1 MGFVRSARIR
11 LAALA
16 FLVGGCV
23 VASGCAAQRDPINQ
37 VQIGALP
44 KTFFVG
50 QMLEDSSDD
59 PEFYYRTTVV
69 DVAAGAGSEEL
80 FTSSDAQPTV
90 RVRWEITETKL
101 IARLSYE
108 LIDNTDG
115 TGTTGGPPR
124 NDAPSVATV
133 AAAKAPAASTTDGQI
148 VASFTIQ
155 KHFDI
160 RRSYNAN
167 TGEENN
173 VVVENDTDRPWN
185 QRDYVRVDW
194 SKNLVTDAYD
204 LDAASQMGLAG
215 VTWDPIDYSISD
227 PASTDAPAIDI
238 PNGYLDVTN
247 KAFAAPQVIHDPDY
261 GDYPACQLVGDYP
274 RISCNPSEVKLR
286 LSFKKVVDTDYE
298 PADWDGRK
306 MDVFGF
312 FTSDRYGY
320 DRRYGIIDEKWHRYI
335 ARWNVF
341 EKSHDPR
348 KLACNTPELTP
359 AGADVHRDLDLNGT
373 EDECEDVGRGARCDE
388 ASHLCT
394 MPLRDR
400 KVKTI
405 PWYVNRDFPEDIF
418 AGGRKVVDTWS
429 DAIRVGLLAG
439 RLAECRRTKEQGC
452 EAAMGWPAVW
462 ADDFVPPV
470 GNSSTAEVP
479 RVFVLCHNP
488 VDPTKDDPACGAEGL
503 SPRMGDLRYNFFTY
517 VVSAQAQAP
526 WGIMVDAED
535 PLTGEKVAGSVNQW
549 GSTLDRASGQLVDL
563 VELINGVTPPDGFI
577 VGKDVSDW
585 VAANQANGTAAKPA
599 AMSATELTQ
608 RLAAFDP
615 HAMAPFATGAPKTA
629 AKKAGPKSARFKA
642 RMDALE
648 GAGKLGPGN
657 TAIMN
662 RLGKL
667 RGTDLESKM
676 ITPEVAQAAGFDP
689 TQPVSKTGL
698 SLASPFARMNPL
710 MRRSLDRRG
719 LMGRAKRHA
728 CRSEAPDGDHL
739 IGLAR
744 KAQALFG
751 TVDPKNA
758 AAVKDHRDKIYQW
771 ARQNYAIGVFSH
783 EFGHS
788 TGLRHNFAG
797 TFDSLNYDTRY
808 WQLRTKNGT
817 VTNQCAPGNTDGAS
831 CIGPRYVDPIT
842 DEEINGGINGFAT
855 SSVMDYPGDQ
865 ALDMYL
871 IGKYD
876 RAALRM
882 GYGGVVDVWNTPGM
896 SVTGS
901 GDGQQTAYEAIGL
914 TDPPDLFGVRS
925 FPTAG
930 ALTSTFKHYTEY
942 ASRFNLVD
950 GCHDDGDPTTATA
963 VLGKTCAGP
972 ALDVVDYRDMQD
984 FAPVPAYA
992 SFATTASTVDPQG
1005 RVRRGYMFSS
1015 DEFADTGN
1023 VPSFRYDA
1031 GADPYEQIRFL
1042 EAAYENRYILDAF
1055 RRGRTQFNS
1064 ESVTERIQSHFLD
1077 TIQLIAK
1084 TFGFAMVLEVDDP
1097 SKPDPTLLVNGNYG
1111 PLAMGTSVAFDLF
1124 ARMLTRPEPGAYC
1137 STGADKCPGTQPFGL
1152 TDFIYVA
1159 DPDPLPAM
1167 IPYDFQVPL
1176 GKGRY
1181 IHNDFDYGQGYWW
1194 SDYQKQVGSFYDK
1207 TWAVYYLSESFDT
1220 FVSNSK
1226 EDFIDG
1232 RYKNINFA
1240 TVYPEQVRRLFAGL
1254 LTGDIESIAPW
1265 ADPAAGGT
1273 GIPNAGVA
1281 YPDWH
1286 TAAGLGVRPAQAKLV
1301 DPAFGFNEQLYA
1313 MVWGTMFFPT
1323 GFSRTFIDDARIT
1336 ALPTEQP
1343 SWPAAETYTFIDPA
1357 TSVTY
1362 RARTTGTEKM
1372 FGVDREKSIGAR
1384 MLEWANNLEF
1394 DAYLCKTDAQG
1405 FFLLNPDGTPQLILD
1420 KSGKPQVNPDSVGG
1434 AANLKRYVA
1443 NIETMRQLVG
1453 TFVVPLEDVLPVP

>member
-1 MGFVRSARIR
+1 MRFVNTARFG

-16 FLVGGCV
+16 LGCSLAV
-23 VASGCAAQRDPINQ
+23 GCAAERDPINQ

-50 QMLEDSSDD
+50 DKLEDASDD
-59 PEFYYRTTVV
+59 PEFYFRTTVV

-101 IARLSYE
+101 IARLAYE

-115 TGTTGGPPR
+115 TGTNGGAR
-124 NDAPSVATV
+124 NDEARAAAT
-133 AAAKAPAASTTDGQI
+133 AGMPAKAPSRTTTDGQI
-148 VASFTIQ
+148 VASFTITKQ
-155 KHFDI
+155 FDV
-160 RRSYNAN
+160 RRGYNPQ

-173 VVVENDTDRPWN
+173 IVEENDKDRPWN
-185 QRDYVRVDW
+185 QRDYLRIDW

-204 LDAASQMGLAG
+204 LDAVSQMGLYG
-215 VTWDPIDYSISD
+215 VKWDPIDYNVSD
-227 PASTDAPAIDI
+227 PASPDAPAIDLKT
-238 PNGYLDVTN
+238 GYLDVTN
-247 KAFAAPQVIHDPDY
+247 KAFASPQIIHDEEY
-261 GDYPACQLVGDYP
+261 GDYPACQLVGESP
-274 RISCNPSEVKLR
+274 RISCNTSEVKLR

-312 FTSDRYGY
+312 FTNDRYGY

-335 ARWNVF
+335 SRWNVF
-341 EKSHDPR
+341 ERSHDPKR
-348 KLACNTPELTP
+348 LACATPELTP
-359 AGADVHRDLDLNGT
+359 PGADIHRDLNNNGT
-373 EDECEDVGRGARCDE
+373 EDECEDVGRGSRCDE

-394 MPLRDR
+394 IPFRDR

-405 PWYVNRDFPEDIF
+405 PWYVNRDFPEEIF
-418 AGGRKVVDTWS
+418 EGGRKVVDTWS
-429 DAIRVGLLAG
+429 DGIRVGVLAG
-439 RLAECRRTKEQGC
+439 RLAECRRTKDGNC
-452 EAAMGWPAVW
+452 EAAMGWPALW

-470 GNSSTAEVP
+470 GASSTAEVP

-549 GSTLDRASGQLVDL
+549 GSTLDRAAGQLVDL
-563 VELINGVTPPDGFI
+563 VELINGVTTPDKFI
-577 VGKDVSDW
+577 AGRDVSDW

-599 AMSATELTQ
+599 PMSATELAQ
-608 RLAAFDP
+608 RMGAFDP
-615 HAMAPFATGAPKTA
+615 TSMSAFVTGKPKAHT
-629 AKKAGPKSARFKA
+629 GPKINQYRA
-642 RMDALE
+642 RMKELE
-648 GAGKLGPGN
+648 TSGKLGPGN
-657 TAIMN
+657 TALAA
-662 RLGKL
+662 RVRKL
-667 RGTDLESKM
+667 RGSDLEAKLV
-676 ITPEVAQAAGFDP
+676 TPEIAQIAGLDP
-689 TQPVSKTGL
+689 TAVVSKSGL
-698 SLASPFARMNPL
+698 DRASPLGRMNP
-710 MRRSLDRRG
+710 MFRRSLERRS
-719 LMGRAKRHA
+719 LLARAKRHA
-728 CRSEAPDGDHL
+728 CRTEAPDGDHL
-739 IGLAR
+739 VGLAR
-744 KAQALFG
+744 KAAALFG
-751 TVDPKNA
+751 NVDPKDA

-771 ARQNYAIGVFSH
+771 ARQNYALGVFAH

-808 WQLRTKNGT
+808 WQLRTKNGA
-817 VTNQCAPGNTDGAS
+817 VTKACPPGNADGAS
-831 CIGPRYVDPIT
+831 CIGPRYLDPLT

-871 IGKYD
+871 MGKYD

-882 GYGGVVDVWNTPGM
+882 GYGGTVDVWNTPGM
-896 SVTGS
+896 SVQGS
-901 GDGQQTAYEAIGL
+901 GDGKAKAYQALGL
-914 TDPPDLFGVRS
+914 TDSPGLFGVRS
-925 FPTAG
+925 FPDAG
-930 ALTSTFKHYTEY
+930 ATTSTFIHYSQY
-942 ASRFNLVD
+942 AARFNLVD
-950 GCHDDGDPTTATA
+950 GCHPDPQATT
-963 VLGKTCAGP
+963 LGQTCTGP
-972 ALDVVDYRDMQD
+972 ALDVVDYRDMKD
-984 FAPVPAYA
+984 FAAVPDYA
-992 SFATTASTVDPQG
+992 SFSSNASAVDPTG

-1042 EAAYENRYILDAF
+1042 ETAYENRYILDAF

-1064 ESVTERIQSHFLD
+1064 AGVVSRIQSHYLD

-1097 SKPDPTLLVNGNYG
+1097 SKPDPTLLVDGNYG

-1124 ARMLTRPEPGAYC
+1124 TRMLTRPEPGAYC
-1137 STGADKCPGTQPFGL
+1137 STGNAKCPGAQPDGL
-1152 TDFIYVA
+1152 LDYIYVA
-1159 DPDPLPAM
+1159 DPNPLPAAT
-1167 IPYDFQVPL
+1167 PYDFQVAL
-1176 GKGRY
+1176 GTGRY

-1207 TWAVYYLSESFDT
+1207 TWAVYYLSESFDS
-1220 FVSNSK
+1220 FISNSK

-1240 TVYPEQVRRLFAGL
+1240 TVYPEQIRRLFGAV
-1254 LTGDIESIAPW
+1254 LTGDLESFAPS
-1265 ADPAAGGT
+1265 AATGPAVG
-1273 GIPNAGVA
+1273 GIPGIPGASLT

-1286 TAAGLGVRPAQAKLV
+1286 LPDGLGTRPVKAKLV

-1313 MVWGTMFFPT
+1313 MVWGTMLFPT
-1323 GFSRTFIDDARIT
+1323 GFSRTFIDEARIT
-1336 ALPTEQP
+1336 ARPTEQP
-1343 SWPAAETYTFIDPA
+1343 SWPATETYTFIDPA
-1357 TSVTY
+1357 TSITY
-1362 RARTTGTEKM
+1362 RAHTTGTEKL
-1372 FGVDREKSIGAR
+1372 FGVDHEKSVGAR
-1384 MLEWANNLEF
+1384 MLEWANNLIYE
-1394 DAYLCKTDAQG
+1394 AYIVETDAG
-1405 FFLLNPDGTPQLILD
+1405 GLYLLNADGTPKLKL
-1420 KSGKPQVNPDSVGG
+1420 KSGKPQRNPDFPGTD
-1434 AANLKRYVA
+1434 ATLKKYVA
-1443 NIETMRQLVG
+1443 NIETMRQLVQ
-1453 TFVVPLEDVLPVP
+1453 TFVVPLDSALPSP

>member
-1 MGFVRSARIR
+1 MGFVRSARIG

-16 FLVGGCV
+16 LGCV
-23 VASGCAAQRDPINQ
+23 FSSGCAAQRDPINQ
-37 VQIGALP
+37 VQVGALP

-50 QMLEDSSDD
+50 PMLEDASDD
-59 PEFYYRTTVV
+59 PEFYFRTTVV
-69 DVAAGAGSEEL
+69 DVAAGAGAEEL

-90 RVRWEITETKL
+90 RVRWEISETKL

-124 NDAPSVATV
+124 NDAARS
-133 AAAKAPAASTTDGQI
+133 AKGPAQSTTDGQI

-173 VVVENDTDRPWN
+173 VVEENDRDRPWN

-204 LDAASQMGLAG
+204 LDAASQMGLYG
-215 VTWDPIDYSISD
+215 VKWDPIDFNISD
-227 PASTDAPAIDI
+227 PASPDAPAIDI
-238 PNGYLDVTN
+238 PAGYLDVTN

-261 GDYPACQLVGDYP
+261 GDFPACQLVGESP
-274 RISCNPSEVKLR
+274 RISCNPSEVKMR

-306 MDVFGF
+306 MEVFGF

-341 EKSHDPR
+341 EKSHDVR
-348 KLACNTPELTP
+348 RLACNTPALTLP
-359 AGADVHRDLDLNGT
+359 GADVHRDLDLNGT
-373 EDECEDVGRGARCDE
+373 EDECEDVGRGSRCD
-388 ASHLCT
+388 AATHLCT

-405 PWYVNRDFPEDIF
+405 AWYVNRDFPEEIF
-418 AGGRKVVDTWS
+418 EGGKKVVDTWS
-429 DAIRVGLLAG
+429 DGIRVALLAG

-452 EAAMGWPAVW
+452 EAAMGWPAQW
-462 ADDFVPPV
+462 ADNFVPPV
-470 GNSSTAEVP
+470 GNATTADVP
-479 RVFVLCHNP
+479 KVFTLCHNP
-488 VDPTKDDPACGAEGL
+488 VDLTKDDAVCGADGL

-549 GSTLDRASGQLVDL
+549 GSTLDRASAQLVDL
-563 VELINGVTPPDGFI
+563 VELINGVTPADGFI
-577 VGKDVSDW
+577 AGKDVSDW
-585 VAANQANGTAAKPA
+585 VAANQANGSAAKPA
-599 AMSATELTQ
+599 PMSATELGG
-608 RLAAFDP
+608 RMAAFDP
-615 HAMAPFATGAPKTA
+615 KAMTPFATGIPKA
-629 AKKAGPKSARFKA
+629 ASHSGPKAAQFRA
-642 RMDALE
+642 RMKDLE
-648 GAGKLGPGN
+648 TAGKLGPGN
-657 TAIMN
+657 TAITN
-662 RLGKL
+662 RLHKL
-667 RGTDLESKM
+667 RGTDLEAKM
-676 ITPEVAQAAGFDP
+676 VTPEVAQFAGFDP
-689 TQPVSKTGL
+689 SQAVSKTGL
-698 SLASPFARMNPL
+698 DLASPLARMNPL
-710 MRRSLDRRG
+710 MRRSLDRRA
-719 LMGRAKRHA
+719 LMGRAKRHS
-728 CRSEAPDGDHL
+728 CRTEAPDGDHL
-739 IGLAR
+739 VGLAR

-751 TVDPKNA
+751 SVDPKNA
-758 AAVKDHRDKIYQW
+758 AAVKDHRDKIYDW
-771 ARQNYAIGVFSH
+771 ARKNYAVGVFSH

-808 WQLRTKNGT
+808 WQLRTKNGA
-817 VTNQCAPGNTDGAS
+817 VTKPCAAGNQDGAA

-842 DEEINGGINGFAT
+842 DEEVNGGINGFAT

-896 SVTGS
+896 SVTGT
-901 GDGQQTAYEAIGL
+901 GDGQAKAYQAIGL
-914 TDPPDLFGVRS
+914 ADPPGLFGVRS
-925 FPTAG
+925 FPDAG
-930 ALTSTFKHYTEY
+930 KTTSSFMHYTQY
-942 ASRFNLVD
+942 AARFGLVD
-950 GCHDDGDPTTATA
+950 GCHDDPNPTTATT
-963 VLGKTCAGP
+963 LGKTCTGP
-972 ALDVVDYRDMQD
+972 ALDVVDYRDMSD
-984 FAPVPAYA
+984 FAPVPDYA
-992 SFATTASTVDPQG
+992 SFATTSSTVDPQG

-1031 GADPYEQIRFL
+1031 GADPYEQVRFL

-1064 ESVTERIQSHFLD
+1064 EGVVNRIQSHYLD
-1077 TIQLIAK
+1077 TIQLLAK

-1097 SKPDPTLLVNGNYG
+1097 SKPTPALLVDGNYG
-1111 PLAMGTSVAFDLF
+1111 PLAMATSVAFDLF
-1124 ARMLTRPEPGAYC
+1124 TRMLTRPEPGAYC
-1137 STGADKCPGTQPFGL
+1137 STGSDKCPGTQPYGL
-1152 TDFIYVA
+1152 LNYIYVA
-1159 DPDPLPAM
+1159 DANPLPSM
-1167 IPYDFQVPL
+1167 TPYDFQLPL

-1207 TWAVYYLSESFDT
+1207 TWAVYYLSESFDS

-1254 LTGDIESIAPW
+1254 LTGDIESFAPW
-1265 ADPAAGGT
+1265 AEPAAGSAGM
-1273 GIPNAGVA
+1273 IPSAGVT

-1286 TAAGLGVRPAQAKLV
+1286 GVAGLGTRPAGAKLV

-1343 SWPAAETYTFIDPA
+1343 SWPGGETYTFIDPA
-1357 TSVTY
+1357 TSITY
-1362 RARTTGTEKM
+1362 RARTTGTEKL
-1372 FGVDREKSIGAR
+1372 FGVDRQKSIGAR

-1394 DAYLCKTDAQG
+1394 DAYRCATDAQG
-1405 FFLLNPDGTPQLILD
+1405 FFLLNADGTPKLILGKD
-1420 KSGKPQVNPDSVGG
+1420 GKPQVNPDNVGG
-1434 AANLKRYVA
+1434 DTNLKRYVA

-1453 TFVVPLEDVLPVP
+1453 TFVVPLDSALPTP